1 MQSKKKKRQENLKT
15 WPKSGL
21 ACAGFSHIHQHTNV
35 TWYTGDFSI
44 ITLHMSNSGIEL
56 KHFG

>member
-1 MQSKKKKRQENLKT
+1 MQSKKRQVNLKT
-15 WPKSGL
+15 RPKTGL
-21 ACAGFSHIHQHTNV
+21 ACAGFSHIDQYKNV

-44 ITLHMSNSGIEL
+44 VTLHIYISGIEL

>member
-1 MQSKKKKRQENLKT
+1 MQSKKRQVNLKT

-21 ACAGFSHIHQHTNV
+21 ACAGFSHADQRKNV
-35 TWYTGDFSI
+35 TWYTGEFFI
-44 ITLHMSNSGIEL
+44 ITSHLYISGIGL